1 MSKSNY
7 QPISVEVAKQLA
19 EQHGKDWVVI
29 LAFDRAN
36 CLTHTT
42 TYGAS
47 AQDKVDAAIF
57 GEVATKAIDCEVS
70 LGVSYEDFRTDFDA
84 GIMAMLKE
92 ACESGLSALECQKA
106 ADDGY
111 TVHDRAIKRL
121 REAITAANANKNK
134 KPS

>member
-1 MSKSNY
+1 
-7 QPISVEVAKQLA
+7 
-19 EQHGKDWVVI
+19 
-29 LAFDRAN
+29 
-36 CLTHTT
+36 
-42 TYGAS
+42 
-47 AQDKVDAAIF
+47 
-57 GEVATKAIDCEVS
+57 
-70 LGVSYEDFRTDFDA
+70 
-84 GIMAMLKE
+84 MAMVKE